1 VRRFRRR
8 ARGGA
13 KGRVCVWSGLA
24 GSARRGAVT
33 RHHDETGAL
42 SAREVKRRGVMRRRG
57 ARTVDS
63 GQLSEGLDIP
73 ARLHLRLAGFHA
85 AFASRR
91 GRDISDHQP
100 RAGHLVVRRF
110 GFLRGVAV
118 AAVGRR
124 GIRGGV
130 RGGHRVAGKRKRARR
145 VGDKKGGCDLGC
157 RRARLGVVVRSSE
170 RFATLSFELCH
181 PPMRSRDFHSLP
193 TTSRRSDPRARCCAA
208 RRVSAPRAGGFR
220 DDGGS
225 ILPVE

>member
-1 VRRFRRR
+1 MRPM
-8 ARGGA
+8 
-13 KGRVCVWSGLA
+13 
-24 GSARRGAVT
+24 RRG
-33 RHHDETGAL
+33 RSL
-42 SAREVKRRGVMRRRG
+42 CAREVKRRGVVRRRG

-63 GQLSEGLDIP
+63 GQVGEGLDIP

-170 RFATLSFELCH
+170 RFATLLFELCH